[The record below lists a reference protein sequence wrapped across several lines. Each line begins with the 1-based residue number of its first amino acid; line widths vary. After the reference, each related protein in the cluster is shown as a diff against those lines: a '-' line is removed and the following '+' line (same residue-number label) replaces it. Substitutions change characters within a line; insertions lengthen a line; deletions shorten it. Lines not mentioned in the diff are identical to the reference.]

1 MIKQALLLWKWRADD
16 GTKPLTRPEMPIVRG
31 GLNSHGCLS
40 WFEARQWAVEFP
52 AVLVF
57 GDPVL
62 VTAPALPDAG
72 ADVVEFVVP
81 TIAEDGLAEK
91 VRLIPPSRT
100 QLAITAPMTS
110 MITSAMNR

>member
-16 GTKPLTRPEMPIVRG
+16 GTKPLTRLEMPIVRG
-31 GLNSHGCLS
+31 GLKSHGCFS
-40 WFEARQWAVEFP
+40 WFEARQWVVAFP

-62 VTAPALPDAG
+62 VIAPALPDAG
-72 ADVVEFVVP
+72 ADAVVFVVP
-81 TIAEDGLAEK
+81 VISEDALAEK

-100 QLAITAPMTS
+100 QLVITAPMTS
-110 MITSAMNR
+110 MITSAINR